1 MASEARPPP
10 SDLVNSIFKHARA
23 RALQQTSPQAPANM
37 PVRLIY
43 HWRSSSQTGTESIP
57 WKIHGTVFPTLI
69 QEKARKDEP
78 STRRSMDI
86 HGHQRKCGYSGS
98 HGTHGAARQKLLPR
112 RHPDHDYGCM
122 QGLAQPAENSKVVHA
137 LRRVRIATPSAFQSS
152 CPPAAKYLRRKP
164 THNNQLLKIPK
175 SPMHCAECG

>member
-78 STRRSMDI
+78 STRRSMDN

-98 HGTHGAARQKLLPR
+98 HGTHGAAYSNKMQMHTPDDGMASRRMLQQQKYHAKLRSHPITE
-112 RHPDHDYGCM
+112 RHSEKCSTNMP
-122 QGLAQPAENSKVVHA
+122 
-137 LRRVRIATPSAFQSS
+137 
-152 CPPAAKYLRRKP
+152 
-164 THNNQLLKIPK
+164 
-175 SPMHCAECG
+175 

>member
-78 STRRSMDI
+78 STRRSMDN

-98 HGTHGAARQKLLPR
+98 HGTHGAAKANKSNAQQRLLAKISRALRPSIGAKLEERAFSSIPVWRARQDLLPVTR
-112 RHPDHDYGCM
+112 LCRYGER
-122 QGLAQPAENSKVVHA
+122 G
-137 LRRVRIATPSAFQSS
+137 
-152 CPPAAKYLRRKP
+152 
-164 THNNQLLKIPK
+164 
-175 SPMHCAECG
+175 